1 MKKPLRSEQFLLN
14 LLGQKVSIFPI
25 AKGETIEV
33 GNLVVV
39 NTRTLQASRA
49 KKEGGYYA
57 IGRAVR
63 IVTNENGVKSVIC
76 KDGIFIIDNTDLPEH
91 KILDSDIGRICY
103 FDGEDSVT
111 LDNINTTKAG
121 EVLNTNEDGSVLVK
135 ISISEGSELEW

>member
-1 MKKPLRSEQFLLN
+1 MKRPLRSEQFLLN
-14 LLGQKVSIFPI
+14 LLGQKILIFPI
-25 AKGETIEV
+25 AKGETVEN
-33 GNLVVV
+33 GDLVVV